1 MKAVKRR
8 NFWMLA
14 ILFCVSSSG
23 CNGCNEKNTTSG
35 TGGAVAPIA
44 MNVHMT
50 YSGASKSKSMTV
62 TVQSSTGPYSSIVPG
77 NTASCDN
84 NRNKDATVTVD
95 FGTKT
100 ATQTTVTVTA
110 TSDLGVTLGTKTLNL
125 PFLSDIYV
133 DGLVSTATIT
143 VKP

>member
-8 NFWMLA
+8 NFVMLA

-23 CNGCNEKNTTSG
+23 CNGCNEKNTTGG
-35 TGGAVAPIA
+35 TGDAVAPIP

-50 YSGASKSKSMTV
+50 YSGASKSKNMRV
-62 TVQSSTGPYSSIVPG
+62 TVQSSTGPLSSTGPT

-84 NRNKDATVTVD
+84 NHNQDAKVLVD

-100 ATQTTVTVTA
+100 AKQTTVTVTA
-110 TSDLGVTLGTKTLNL
+110 KSDLGVTLGTATLNL
-125 PFLSDIYV
+125 PVLSDIYV
-133 DGLVSTATIT
+133 DGLVSTAKIT